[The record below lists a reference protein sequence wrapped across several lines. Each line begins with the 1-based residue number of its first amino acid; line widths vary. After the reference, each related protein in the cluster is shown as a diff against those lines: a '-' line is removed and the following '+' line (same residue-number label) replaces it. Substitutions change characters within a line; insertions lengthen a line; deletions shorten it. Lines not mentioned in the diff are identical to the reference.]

1 MSGGITVLVD
11 GITSQAARVN
21 DDGQLSTFAQVISNS
36 LAASIKGDRY
46 NIGPNGFITLTDDVE
61 TPIIYVQNNEPET
74 IGWALTQ
81 LLIVSTLSDGA
92 GDWFVSFYTN
102 PTSGTI
108 ITGGADALVTSQN
121 LGSQKPLEVTAKI
134 GSTGDTLVGTVKIDR
149 LIPMTPASITIPLD
163 AIVIPPGTSFGMT
176 VTAPVGNTS
185 VKIDVGVSLLRLE
198 A

>member
-1 MSGGITVLVD
+1 MSGGITVVVD

-21 DDGQLSTFAQVISNS
+21 EDGQLSTFSQVVSNS

-46 NIGPNGFITLTDDVE
+46 NISPDGFITLTDDVE
-61 TPIIYVQNNEPET
+61 TPVIYVQNNEPET

-92 GDWFVSFYTN
+92 GEWFVSFYTN

-108 ITGGADALVTSQN
+108 ITGGTDALVISQN
-121 LGSQKPLEVTAKI
+121 LGSQKPLEVTAKT
-134 GSTGDTLVGTVKIDR
+134 GSTGDTLAGNVKLDR

-176 VTAPVGNTS
+176 VTAPVGNTF